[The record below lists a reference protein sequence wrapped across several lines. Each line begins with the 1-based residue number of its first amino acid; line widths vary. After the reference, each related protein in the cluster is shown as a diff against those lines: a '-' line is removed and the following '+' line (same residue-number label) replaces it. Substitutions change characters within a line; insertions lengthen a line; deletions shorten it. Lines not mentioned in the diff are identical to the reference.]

1 MIIQHGHS
9 GAKRQGA
16 VRSSH
21 CARIHVLPACRAAA
35 AVDRG
40 QASPARSARV
50 ARTVL
55 AVRPM
60 SMGRG
65 YAKARG
71 QRECQGASHHGVP
84 NKATMFPRLLLFQY
98 KFPSYIPAKQ
108 MNTKSGFGPDARL
121 PQMSG
126 IALRLKG
133 AGFSPATVSAMWRLD
148 QARAL
153 DWPLGFAA
161 NRRYSLA
168 ECQSLRGLGV
178 GINADSPIFCSG
190 LRWCLPVRA
199 LSPHAQVWR
208 GCRSRQVACRRT
220 RRSVRRSLRP
230 FRRSMTCR
238 HPGKAR
244 S

>member
-1 MIIQHGHS
+1 M
-9 GAKRQGA
+9 
-16 VRSSH
+16 
-21 CARIHVLPACRAAA
+21 
-35 AVDRG
+35 
-40 QASPARSARV
+40 ASRTRRRCFRV
-50 ARTVL
+50 FCCFNTNSLRD
-55 AVRPM
+55 
-60 SMGRG
+60 
-65 YAKARG
+65 
-71 QRECQGASHHGVP
+71 
-84 NKATMFPRLLLFQY
+84 
-98 KFPSYIPAKQ
+98 IPAKQ
-108 MNTKSGFGPDARL
+108 INTKSGFGPDARL

-133 AGFSPATVSAMWRLD
+133 ADFSPATVSAMWRLD

-178 GINADSPIFCSG
+178 GINADSPIFCLG

-208 GCRSRQVACRRT
+208 SCRSRQGACRRT